1 MSFSSFGVMHGALP
15 MIVTEIAVVTTIIR
29 LQRQIVNPRRIVAA
43 EGRMRVPIVDGNGR
57 CWTREGVKVA
67 GVATGTG

>member
-1 MSFSSFGVMHGALP
+1 MRGALP
-15 MIVTEIAVVTTIIR
+15 MIVKEIPVATAMIR
-29 LQRQIVNPRRIVAA
+29 LQRQIVSPRRTVGA

-67 GVATGTG
+67 SVATGTG